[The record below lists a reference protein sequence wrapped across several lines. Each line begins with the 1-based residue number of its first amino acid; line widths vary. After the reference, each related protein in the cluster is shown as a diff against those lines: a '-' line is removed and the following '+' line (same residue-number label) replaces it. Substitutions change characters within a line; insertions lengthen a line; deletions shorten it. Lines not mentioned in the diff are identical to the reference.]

1 MDRQVQQMVRLVDD
15 LLDVSRITR
24 GRIELRKARISL
36 DEIVQSAVE
45 ISRGLIDR
53 AGHTLTVELPPAPVY
68 LDADLTR
75 LAQVFSNLLNNAAKY
90 TPDGGKI
97 LLSARRADED
107 RVRVSV
113 QDNGSGIEPAML
125 PRVFDLFAQEDR
137 SLERS
142 QGGLGI
148 GLSLVRRL
156 VELHGGRVEAHS
168 AGRGQG
174 SEFSVELPVAAKDK
188 ALSPAA
194 LEPAQASGAALPRS
208 HRILVV
214 DDNRDAAT
222 TLTKLLRRRGHVV
235 ETVFDG
241 EEAVRM
247 AGEFKPQVVLLDIG
261 LPKLNG
267 YEAAEQIRRQSK
279 GPDLTLI
286 ALTGW
291 GQEEDRRRARE
302 AGFTHHLTKPV
313 MFEELLGLLG

>member
-1 MDRQVQQMVRLVDD
+1 M
-15 LLDVSRITR
+15 
-24 GRIELRKARISL
+24 
-36 DEIVQSAVE
+36 
-45 ISRGLIDR
+45 
-53 AGHTLTVELPPAPVY
+53 
-68 LDADLTR
+68 
-75 LAQVFSNLLNNAAKY
+75 
-90 TPDGGKI
+90 
-97 LLSARRADED
+97 
-107 RVRVSV
+107 
-113 QDNGSGIEPAML
+113 
-125 PRVFDLFAQEDR
+125 
-137 SLERS
+137 
-142 QGGLGI
+142 
-148 GLSLVRRL
+148 
-156 VELHGGRVEAHS
+156 
-168 AGRGQG
+168 
-174 SEFSVELPVAAKDK
+174 
-188 ALSPAA
+188 
-194 LEPAQASGAALPRS
+194 
-208 HRILVV
+208 V